1 MAFQKSTFQ
10 GFIKKLKVPSQR
22 IQQMEEEENLSNSSV
37 EEENSQ
43 SDSSDE

>member
-10 GFIKKLKVPSQR
+10 GFKKLKVPRQR
-22 IQQMEEEENLSNSSV
+22 IEQMEEEESRSNSSV

>member
-10 GFIKKLKVPSQR
+10 GFKKLKVPSQR
-22 IQQMEEEENLSNSSV
+22 IQQLMEEEENLSNSSV

>member
-10 GFIKKLKVPSQR
+10 GFKKLKVPSQR
-22 IQQMEEEENLSNSSV
+22 IQQMEEEENHSV

>member
-10 GFIKKLKVPSQR
+10 GFKKLKVPSQR
-22 IQQMEEEENLSNSSV
+22 IQQMEEEENHSSSSV

>member
-1 MAFQKSTFQ
+1 MAFQKRTFQ
-10 GFIKKLKVPSQR
+10 GFKKLKVPSQR
-22 IQQMEEEENLSNSSV
+22 IQQIEEEENHSNSSV

>member
-10 GFIKKLKVPSQR
+10 GFKKLKVPSQR
-22 IQQMEEEENLSNSSV
+22 IQQMEEEENRSV